1 MISVLA
7 TKISDEI
14 ERTYQEL
21 HFGKYV
27 MRLATCLCNLTSL
40 PASQV
45 GFSVLPRHPG
55 LLSLSMKG
63 SSFFYAM

>member
-1 MISVLA
+1 MISALV

-14 ERTYQEL
+14 ERIYQEL
-21 HFGKYV
+21 HFEKYV
-27 MRLATCLCNLTSL
+27 MRLATCLFNLTLL
-40 PASQV
+40 PAPPV

-55 LLSLSMKG
+55 LLSLSMMG